1 MGWDSIFLFPTT
13 KSELK
18 HMAGKVGKDEASVL
32 ESATLEN
39 KLLVFF
45 GEKRIHILFTELMC
59 FGFLNEKHL

>member
-1 MGWDSIFLFPTT
+1 
-13 KSELK
+13 
-18 HMAGKVGKDEASVL
+18 MAGKVGKDEASVL

-45 GEKRIHILFTELMC
+45 GDKRIHILFTELMC